1 LASWKIINFSR
12 KALSMKLSRILI
24 LELQLK
30 ENHDAFETLPPVR
43 ATTLLDSLDKY
54 LSVLING
61 TGCWGEYSD
70 LRGSGGRLE
79 KIA

>member
-1 LASWKIINFSR
+1 MEL
-12 KALSMKLSRILI
+12 LRILS

-30 ENHDAFETLPPVR
+30 ENHDASEALPPIR

-61 TGCWGEYSD
+61 TGCWGN
-70 LRGSGGRLE
+70 
-79 KIA
+79 IWT